1 MDDSDEFRA
10 FLSNLCGLTVIRE
23 RNETITF
30 LNTFD
35 ALIST
40 SEKEI
45 DNFVRHTHSSNS
57 ARAATQRILI
67 PSAAIVT
74 LKALRFE
81 LIDRENC
88 GVLPDLVALQGMNA
102 ANINLMRIQRTKAL
116 QNEASFAALSKLPEI
131 VVPKL
136 TTMNYELFNTAFTAV
151 ITRTIGM
158 NSIPLDYVIRE
169 TIGNYGDA

>member
-40 SEKEI
+40 SEEEI
-45 DNFVRHTHSSNS
+45 DNFVKNTHSSNS

-136 TTMNYELFNTAFTAV
+136 TTMNYEIFNTAFTAV
-151 ITRTIGM
+151 IARTIGM